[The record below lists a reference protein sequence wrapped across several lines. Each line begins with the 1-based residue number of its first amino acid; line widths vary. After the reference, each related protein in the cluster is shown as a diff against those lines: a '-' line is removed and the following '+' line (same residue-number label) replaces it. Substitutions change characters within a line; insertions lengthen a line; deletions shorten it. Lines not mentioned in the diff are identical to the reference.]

1 MHSGRFTRDGI
12 QKARKNIGLSWA
24 RESVRLGAHSVLAP
38 DAILALMAGRMSR
51 TYQIAVLAG
60 DGIGPEVMAE
70 ALKVLEAVS
79 ARSGIAFAFNP
90 QLVGG
95 AAIDV
100 VGKALPSETVAACE
114 ASDAILFGSVGGPK
128 WEHLPPNEQPER
140 GALLPIR
147 KHFGLFAN
155 LRPGI
160 CYPALTASS
169 PVRPDL
175 VEGGFDVLCVR
186 ELTGGLYFGQPKSR
200 EVLPDG
206 DIQVIDTMVYKKSEI
221 ERIAHVAFRAAQ
233 GRSKHVTSVDKAN
246 VLTNS
251 VLWRET
257 MVEVAKQYPDVTLAH
272 LYVDNAAMQLIKAPR
287 SFDVLV
293 TENLFGDILS
303 DEMAMIAGSLGM
315 LASASLGQP
324 KGDGLYFGLYEPSG
338 GTAPDI
344 AGKGI
349 ANPIAQILSAALL
362 LRFSLGLEAEAAAI
376 EAAVRRVIGE
386 GLRTGDIFTGA
397 PGTRQVNTAEMGAAI
412 IQALS

>member
-1 MHSGRFTRDGI
+1 
-12 QKARKNIGLSWA
+12 
-24 RESVRLGAHSVLAP
+24 
-38 DAILALMAGRMSR
+38 MSQ
-51 TYQIAVLAG
+51 TFKLAVLPG

-70 ALKVLEAVS
+70 AIRVLDAVGTKFDVS
-79 ARSGIAFAFNP
+79 FEYNE

-95 AAIDV
+95 AAIDAT
-100 VGKALPSETVAACE
+100 GKALPETTISACE

-128 WEHLPPNEQPER
+128 WESLPPAEQPER
-140 GALLPIR
+140 AALLPLR

-155 LRPGI
+155 LRPGV
-160 CYPALTASS
+160 CHPALTSSS

-175 VEGGFDVLCVR
+175 IEGGFDVLCVR

-200 EVLPDG
+200 TTLEDG
-206 DIQVIDTMVYKKSEI
+206 DIEVIDTMVYRKSEI
-221 ERIAHVAFRAAQ
+221 ERIGHVAFKAAQ
-233 GRSKHVTSVDKAN
+233 LRGKHLTSVDKAN

-257 MVEVAKQYPDVTLAH
+257 MVELGQQYPDVTLAH

-315 LASASLGQP
+315 LASASLGKP
-324 KGDGLYFGLYEPSG
+324 RGDGLYFGLFEPSG

-344 AGKGI
+344 AGQGI
-349 ANPIAQILSAALL
+349 ANPVAQILSSALL
-362 LRFSLGLEAEAAAI
+362 LRFSLGLEDAAQAI
-376 EAAVRRVIGE
+376 EKAVNKAIE
-386 GLRTGDIFTGA
+386 DGLRTGDLFTGA
-397 PGTRQVNTAEMGAAI
+397 PGTRRVNTREMGDAIVAA
-412 IQALS
+412 L

>member
-1 MHSGRFTRDGI
+1 
-12 QKARKNIGLSWA
+12 
-24 RESVRLGAHSVLAP
+24 
-38 DAILALMAGRMSR
+38 MSR
-51 TYQIAVLAG
+51 TYKLAVLPG

-70 ALKVLEAVS
+70 AIQVLDTLA
-79 ARSGIAFAFNP
+79 ARSDFAFEYNH

-95 AAIDV
+95 AAIDA

-128 WEHLPPNEQPER
+128 WEKLPPNEQPER
-140 GALLPIR
+140 GALLPLR

-155 LRPGI
+155 LRPGL

-169 PVRPDL
+169 PIRPDL

-200 EVLPDG
+200 TTLPDG
-206 DIQVIDTMVYKKSEI
+206 DIEVIDTMVYKKSEI
-221 ERIAHVAFRAAQ
+221 ERIGHVAFKAAQ
-233 GRSKHVTSVDKAN
+233 LRRKHVTSVDKAN

-257 MVEVAKQYPDVTLAH
+257 MLEVAKQYPDVTLAH

-287 SFDVLV
+287 SFDVMV

-303 DEMAMIAGSLGM
+303 DEMAMICGSLGM
-315 LASASLGQP
+315 LASASLGKP
-324 KGDGLYFGLYEPSG
+324 KGDGLYFGLFEPSG

-344 AGKGI
+344 AGMGI

-362 LRFSLGLEAEAAAI
+362 LRFSLGLEEQAVAI
-376 EAAVRRVIGE
+376 ENAVRKVIE
-386 GLRTGDIFTGA
+386 DGLRTGDIFTGVE
-397 PGTRQVNTAEMGAAI
+397 GTRKVGTREMGNAIVAA
-412 IQALS
+412 L